1 MPNSWVQSIQEFYL
15 DKKYSVPRKG
25 TVEYDA
31 IKEIQR
37 KNKEMVSSV
46 PIPVIKETV
55 KRVKVIK
62 GVKGEG
68 IKEVI

>member
-1 MPNSWVQSIQEFYL
+1 MPNSWITSIKQYNQ
-15 DKKYSVPRKG
+15 DKKISISKKG